1 MNSVTDFP
9 RSMQLCGL
17 SPQFTQKE
25 WDVVMSIPR
34 SQEIRNLAY
43 QEWLALQD
51 PIHDNSPWRWYLS
64 YLHGSG
70 IIPLYKHQELPQ
82 PPPP

>member
-34 SQEIRNLAY
+34 SQEIRSLAY

-51 PIHDNSPWRWYLS
+51 PIHDNSQCRWYLS

-82 PPPP
+82 PPLP